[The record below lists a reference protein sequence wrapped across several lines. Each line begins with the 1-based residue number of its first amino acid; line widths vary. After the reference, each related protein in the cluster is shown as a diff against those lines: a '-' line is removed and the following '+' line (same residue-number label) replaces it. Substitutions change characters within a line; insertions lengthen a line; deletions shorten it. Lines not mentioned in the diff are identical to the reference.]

1 MATRLPITTEN
12 PTLAEVALAMRVNK
26 GLERM
31 TAADA
36 LKAARLRNVPVR
48 ESRIPRSRVG
58 DIYLGFREIL
68 DNAGVK
74 VGQIWASTDH
84 RDVKNGWRQRRE
96 VTAVVYPPD
105 TRASNAPYG
114 IAYLHTE
121 GSRFTGSFGVRI
133 AKNGKIERHRL
144 VHP

>member
-1 MATRLPITTEN
+1 
-12 PTLAEVALAMRVNK
+12 
-26 GLERM
+26 
-31 TAADA
+31 AADA
-36 LKAARLRNVPVR
+36 LKAARLRGVPVR
-48 ESRIPRSRVG
+48 DSRIPRARVA
-58 DIYLGFREIL
+58 DIYFGFREIL
-68 DNAGVK
+68 DAGGVK

-84 RDVKNGWRQRRE
+84 RDIRLGVRQHRE
-96 VTAVVYPPD
+96 VTGVVYPPD
-105 TRASNAPYG
+105 TRASNAPHG